1 MLSQPFSCR
10 NLHTL
15 DELKRVVEL
24 ETIVWEYT
32 DLQDVVP
39 VPILAINVKRGGI
52 LLGAFDESEAMV
64 GFAYSLPGLK
74 SGHLI
79 QWSHMVGVLEAHRNT
94 GLGRLLKLEQ
104 RKRALE
110 MGIKVIE
117 WTFDPMQS
125 MNAHFNLTKLGAV
138 IIEYA
143 ENIYGESSSSLHR
156 GTPTDRFVAG
166 WNLESSRVLTRI
178 AGTTEDRPIA
188 SELPLINE
196 TNVEDAWLTFKSWDS
211 KLTQPRLRVEIPTGF
226 GEMQRSSPDRAR
238 DWRTASRN
246 MFTTYMARGYQVV
259 EFVFDR
265 AAGRGWYFLER

>member
-10 NLHTL
+10 DLHTL

-24 ETIVWEYT
+24 EAIVWEYT

-52 LLGAFDESEAMV
+52 LIGAFDESEAMV

-143 ENIYGESSSSLHR
+143 ENIYGEEFKKFFAAYPVKVRRINGREDNLREGKKEIKQLYLNIIQRNKISPQRLQKILEVYIQEKKRTGSAAYLKTLR
-156 GTPTDRFVAG
+156 NWLKQDIWKDVIEWVANKQSTNNNKDIDYG
-166 WNLESSRVLTRI
+166 
-178 AGTTEDRPIA
+178 GK
-188 SELPLINE
+188 LI
-196 TNVEDAWLTFKSWDS
+196 
-211 KLTQPRLRVEIPTGF
+211 
-226 GEMQRSSPDRAR
+226 
-238 DWRTASRN
+238 
-246 MFTTYMARGYQVV
+246 
-259 EFVFDR
+259 
-265 AAGRGWYFLER
+265 